1 MNDTARNLLRRSLI
15 VAASALI
22 AACAGEAPLSPTSPA
37 PLAAAADRDSVA
49 TGLAAGVGRRAV
61 DLGTCTNL
69 QSPAGSKLAFHV
81 YATGVQIYRWS
92 GTSWVF
98 VAPSAVLSADAGGHS
113 TVGTHY
119 AGPTWESNSGSKV
132 VGTVFDRCTASTSA
146 IQWLS
151 LTAVSSDGPGIF
163 DGVTFIQRVNTVG
176 GLAPTS
182 PGTVVGQ
189 MVSVPYTAEYYF
201 YR

>member
-1 MNDTARNLLRRSLI
+1 
-15 VAASALI
+15 
-22 AACAGEAPLSPTSPA
+22 
-37 PLAAAADRDSVA
+37 
-49 TGLAAGVGRRAV
+49 
-61 DLGTCTNL
+61 L
-69 QSPAGSKLAFHV
+69 QAPAGTILIFHV
-81 YATGVQIYRWS
+81 YATGDQIYRWN

-132 VGTVFDRCTASTSA
+132 VGTVLDRCTTSTSA
-146 IQWLS
+146 IPWLS
-151 LTAVSSDGPGIF
+151 LTVVSSNGPGIF

-176 GLAPTS
+176 GIAPATA
-182 PGTVVGQ
+182 GTFVGET
-189 MVSVPYTAEYYF
+189 VNVPYTAEYYF

>member
-1 MNDTARNLLRRSLI
+1 MNGTARNLLRHSLI

-22 AACAGEAPLSPTSPA
+22 AACGGEASLSPTSPTQLTVA
-37 PLAAAADRDSVA
+37 PLGGAVETSM
-49 TGLAAGVGRRAV
+49 AAGNGNRAL

-69 QSPAGSKLAFHV
+69 QSPAGSKLAVHV

-98 VAPSAVLSADAGGHS
+98 VEPSAVLSADAGGHS

-132 VGTVFDRCTASTSA
+132 VGTVFDRCTVTGA

-151 LTAVSSDGPGIF
+151 LTAISSGPGIF
-163 DGVTFIQRVNTVG
+163 NGVTFIQRVNTVG
-176 GLAPTS
+176 GTAPAS
-182 PGTVVGQ
+182 PGTAVGEI
-189 MVSVPYTAEYYF
+189 VSVPYTAEYYF